1 MAIALPNLQYLA
13 LLSDDTGVI
22 QHAVESIPNR
32 STGYCTDDVSRAFMA
47 ALAYQRLMPE
57 DALAQKLASTYLS
70 FLQNAQLEDGRF
82 HNFMDY
88 DRTWLDDVGTHDSCG
103 RAMWSL
109 GYGMRYAPNE
119 AWQRVCHRLLERA
132 VACVEWL
139 DHPRAQAY
147 AMIGLAH
154 ACTVHAD
161 PRMRAA
167 LRALAQASVDRY
179 ERVHDDVWDWFEPVM
194 TYDNARLPEALL
206 RAGKELGEE
215 RFVEVGLQTLAFY
228 EGVTIEDG
236 IYVPIGNEGWYPRG
250 GRRAR
255 YAQQPLEAVGL
266 VDAELAAF
274 AVASEPSYLVSAE
287 LGVAWYHGKNSR
299 GAVMVANG
307 GGCFDGLSADGVN
320 RNMGA
325 ESSLSYLA
333 ASYALAAQRGTRLRI
348 AAR

>member
-1 MAIALPNLQYLA
+1 MAIALPTLEYLA

-32 STGYCTDDVSRAFMA
+32 STGYCTDDIARAFMV
-47 ALAYQRLMPE
+47 ALAYQRVIPQ
-57 DALAQKLASTYLS
+57 DALAQRLASTYLS

-109 GYGMRYAPNE
+109 GYGMRYAGDE
-119 AWQRVCHRLLERA
+119 AWQRVCARLLERA

-139 DHPRAQAY
+139 EHPRAEAY

-154 ACTVHAD
+154 ACAVHAE
-161 PRMRAA
+161 PRARAA
-167 LRALAQASVDRY
+167 LRALGQASVARY
-179 ERVHDDVWDWFEPVM
+179 ERERADDWEWFEPVM

-206 RAGKELGEE
+206 RAGKVLGEQ
-215 RFVEVGLQTLAFY
+215 RFIDVGLRTLAFY
-228 EGVTIEDG
+228 ESVTIEDG
-236 IYVPIGNEGWYPRG
+236 IYVPIGNDGWYQRG
-250 GRRAR
+250 GERSR

-274 AVASEPSYLVSAE
+274 AALPDAGRLARAE
-287 LGVAWYHGKNSR
+287 LGLAWYHGKNSR
-299 GAVMVANG
+299 GAVMAAN
-307 GGCFDGLSADGVN
+307 GGCFDGLSEDGVN
-320 RNMGA
+320 HNMGA
-325 ESSLSYLA
+325 ESSLSYLS
-333 ASYALAAQRGTRLRI
+333 ASYALAAQRGTSLRI
-348 AAR
+348 ATR